1 MVRIRGLPGNLTAQP
16 IDPWVTARA
25 GHHKRVLGG
34 QRPLIIVEPS
44 TEAGMVWS
52 MTSGDAAVLEGT
64 DPRARAFGY
73 AQRRIWVF
81 WAWWYGAVHFITG
94 AADGTLSAILGQD
107 PERGI
112 FMMVLGT
119 ALSALG
125 WLLTLGLRFRRKLP
139 EPASD
144 VLRVEQALRT
154 NRSAI
159 KTSVIVSVLIVAAL
173 ITLTPNGRSPGS
185 LPIVG
190 LVTALLTSITGGMAY
205 SASVLRN
212 SGELYARWLER
223 R

>member
-119 ALSALG
+119 AL
-125 WLLTLGLRFRRKLP
+125 
-139 EPASD
+139 
-144 VLRVEQALRT
+144 
-154 NRSAI
+154 
-159 KTSVIVSVLIVAAL
+159 